1 MPFFKRSSSGKEKQK
16 SQDQLSSSL
25 TENLERIKQKTGN
38 SSDITIRPLKISG
51 TPNMNGALIFVGGL
65 VEEQSINDFIIESI
79 LHRNF
84 SDDLTP
90 KQVYT
95 VISEQVISLSSIKSS
110 NESNVLFTSLM
121 SGNSI
126 ILIDGVAETLIVSTR
141 GGERRSIQEPSSQVV
156 IRGPHEGFTESIS
169 TNIAMVRR
177 IIKSPDLWVETMKI
191 GRVTKT
197 DVSIMYLNGIAKNEV
212 VDEVRNR
219 LQGIKIDSI
228 LESGY
233 IEQLIEDQSMTTF
246 PTMYHTER
254 PDSVAGNLLE
264 GRVAIF
270 VDGTPF
276 VLVAPVVFMQFFQ
289 TMEDYYTRKEGK
301 YVFTIQMINPGNVA
315 SGLQGGSGGQA
326 PPTTAV
332 SATGDTIFSS
342 FAGSMVVFSM
352 IYPYVNHPNKVK
364 MT

>member
-1 MPFFKRSSSGKEKQK
+1 M
-16 SQDQLSSSL
+16 
-25 TENLERIKQKTGN
+25 
-38 SSDITIRPLKISG
+38 
-51 TPNMNGALIFVGGL
+51 L
-65 VEEQSINDFIIESI
+65 V
-79 LHRNF
+79 H
-84 SDDLTP
+84 
-90 KQVYT
+90 
-95 VISEQVISLSSIKSS
+95 
-110 NESNVLFTSLM
+110 
-121 SGNSI
+121 
-126 ILIDGVAETLIVSTR
+126 R
-141 GGERRSIQEPSSQVV
+141 GGERRSIQEPASQVV

-191 GRVTKT
+191 GKVTKT

-219 LQGIKIDSI
+219 LQRIKIDSI

-233 IEQLIEDQSMTTF
+233 IEQLIEDQSLTTF

-289 TMEDYYTRKEGK
+289 SVEDYYTRFDIATSIRFLRILIFL
-301 YVFTIQMINPGNVA
+301 VSLI
-315 SGLQGGSGGQA
+315 A
-326 PPTTAV
+326 PAV
-332 SATGDTIFSS
+332 YISATTYHQE
-342 FAGSMVVFSM
+342 
-352 IYPYVNHPNKVK
+352 IYYSR
-364 MT
+364 T